1 MKSTIEEKQKREL
14 LEMIFNR
21 PIKGEGYIHGS
32 SYKWKQIVF
41 QHYNKIKRKEI
52 TIEELIKILQKEGV
66 HFSQPSS
73 LVTYPIIEFIKH
85 IAKKCKETI
94 EI

>member
-14 LEMIFNR
+14 LEIIFNR

-52 TIEELIKILQKEGV
+52 TIEELIKILQKGV
-66 HFSQPSS
+66 PPHAHQLKSVNKLKFRSAG
-73 LVTYPIIEFIKH
+73 LKH
-85 IAKKCKETI
+85 S
-94 EI
+94 